1 MANPNRLSS
10 SPEGAQVD
18 RHPTIEHNVRSMP
31 FDSETQAAS
40 SVYEGTPLPDQSQ
53 PKPSPR
59 ELFGQVRELA
69 PTSATFLTSTSSP
82 ILNHHVPGMTYS
94 PATQPSEWSRTPQ
107 VPAPVV
113 SPEFRHPADNVFY
126 PVDPLQRDPEAAA
139 SRYPRGQRKRRRR
152 RRRQG
157 AWVHEGGTR
166 QGSVTL
172 KTLAHGYTRMKFM
185 AVLISGLFLA
195 CIGTIYLTLN
205 LTMRNSIPQEL
216 HILFVLALL
225 GTVAFFSHS
234 AIRLWIMAHKGN
246 LPSYESSHHNR
257 IPSTAGPEGF
267 KPSRPIPV
275 QLARDD
281 EIAALDEE
289 GCLHEEKLETTKM
302 PPPAYGLWRESV
314 RIDPNLLH
322 WQRVRDA
329 TEAENTRRRNRL
341 SHDSVALVSN
351 FGSPA
356 LGYVR
361 EEEEEE
367 SHQNPQTQEGLS
379 VPRMQ
384 QARPPSYASD
394 DGVSYVV
401 SALPGRPPS
410 EIHPALRVRLP

>member
-126 PVDPLQRDPEAAA
+126 PVDPVQRDSEAAA

-195 CIGTIYLTLN
+195 CIGTICTPEQFLAAE
-205 LTMRNSIPQEL
+205 EL
-216 HILFVLALL
+216 
-225 GTVAFFSHS
+225 VA
-234 AIRLWIMAHKGN
+234 N
-246 LPSYESSHHNR
+246 
-257 IPSTAGPEGF
+257 
-267 KPSRPIPV
+267 
-275 QLARDD
+275 
-281 EIAALDEE
+281 
-289 GCLHEEKLETTKM
+289 
-302 PPPAYGLWRESV
+302 
-314 RIDPNLLH
+314 
-322 WQRVRDA
+322 
-329 TEAENTRRRNRL
+329 
-341 SHDSVALVSN
+341 
-351 FGSPA
+351 
-356 LGYVR
+356 
-361 EEEEEE
+361 
-367 SHQNPQTQEGLS
+367 
-379 VPRMQ
+379 
-384 QARPPSYASD
+384 
-394 DGVSYVV
+394 
-401 SALPGRPPS
+401 
-410 EIHPALRVRLP
+410 

>member
-1 MANPNRLSS
+1 
-10 SPEGAQVD
+10 
-18 RHPTIEHNVRSMP
+18 
-31 FDSETQAAS
+31 
-40 SVYEGTPLPDQSQ
+40 
-53 PKPSPR
+53 
-59 ELFGQVRELA
+59 
-69 PTSATFLTSTSSP
+69 
-82 ILNHHVPGMTYS
+82 
-94 PATQPSEWSRTPQ
+94 
-107 VPAPVV
+107 
-113 SPEFRHPADNVFY
+113 
-126 PVDPLQRDPEAAA
+126 
-139 SRYPRGQRKRRRR
+139 
-152 RRRQG
+152 
-157 AWVHEGGTR
+157 
-166 QGSVTL
+166 
-172 KTLAHGYTRMKFM
+172 
-185 AVLISGLFLA
+185 
-195 CIGTIYLTLN
+195 
-205 LTMRNSIPQEL
+205 MRNSIPQEL

-314 RIDPNLLH
+314 VSLPFLSPSFCSQLAKLFQKRIDPNLLH